1 MNILYNKFVGDMID
15 FVITWVDGDDPIW
28 QKKFEYFSKFSE
40 GDKRSV
46 RYRNWDLL
54 RYWFRGV
61 EKYASWV
68 RYVFFVTEGHIPD
81 WINTEC
87 TKLKIVK
94 HSDFIPL
101 DDLPLFNSRAIEVN
115 LHRIPELSEKFVYFN
130 DDFLIINK
138 INKTFFSEKICHVI
152 LQY

>member
-1 MNILYNKFVGDMID
+1 MGQICL
-15 FVITWVDGDDPIW
+15 
-28 QKKFEYFSKFSE
+28 
-40 GDKRSV
+40 
-46 RYRNWDLL
+46 
-54 RYWFRGV
+54 
-61 EKYASWV
+61 
-68 RYVFFVTEGHIPD
+68 FVTEGHIPD